1 MLLVISLFSLSLSL
15 CQDNDHRVRE
25 MSHSAL
31 KSCGLAAKKHLG
43 PHVRSIMGA
52 WVSGMCD
59 PHPLTATMAKGAFT
73 AVFTPDKQKEVYKFA
88 LKDIVTVSNIY

>member
-1 MLLVISLFSLSLSL
+1 
-15 CQDNDHRVRE
+15 

-43 PHVRSIMGA
+43 PHVRSIMGS

-59 PHPLTATMAKGAFT
+59 PHLLTATMAKGAFT
-73 AVFTPDKQKEVYKFA
+73 AVFTPDKQKEVYKFT
-88 LKDIVTVSNIY
+88 LKDIVTVSNINILIPFYNTCC